1 MVHESESFE
10 FFLRIF
16 DNCIVT
22 VRKEKVMWDYRN
34 NKFDAL
40 PTIPPDIFFIKY
52 RAIFFIKYRA

>member
-1 MVHESESFE
+1 MVRESESFE

-40 PTIPPDIFFIKY
+40 PTIPPYIFFIKY
-52 RAIFFIKYRA
+52 RAY